1 MSFRLVP
8 LIKGT
13 APIITIQRPV
23 LLIGRHIEC
32 DVRIEQTKISRRHC
46 CVAMAYDR
54 VVVRDLGSRNKIRV
68 NGQLV
73 EEARL
78 EAGDELA
85 IGPLIYRLELIDER
99 RDAAPVTPPPAT
111 KPASP
116 AQRPVVPAPPVPSA
130 ENPPAWDAADSDL
143 DLVPLDDL

>member
-13 APIITIQRPV
+13 APIITIHRPV

-54 VVVRDLGSRNKIRV
+54 MLVRDLGSRNKIRV

-85 IGPLIYRLELIDER
+85 IGPLLYRLEVIEER
-99 RDAAPVTPPPAT
+99 RDVASVPPPAT

-116 AQRPVVPAPPVPSA
+116 PPRPVVPSPPVPA
-130 ENPPAWDAADSDL
+130 AANPPDWGEVDSDL
-143 DLVPLDDL
+143 DLIPLDDL